1 MSADQNPPRK
11 QPAVTATMHTN
22 FIQAAEHRRDQ
33 ATRRLTTLA
42 NYVFGEGFLPDVAA
56 AAAGFPHRTAALH
69 AAKHADRTE
78 LANALKLPTTAERR
92 AAQIE
97 DLEFL
102 LSVGEYPERAAT
114 RCGFQNVDSAWSL
127 LRKWGRP
134 DLATQLL
141 AAMPLLDT
149 EDEDA
154 A

>member
-1 MSADQNPPRK
+1 MNSDQNPPRK
-11 QPAVTATMHTN
+11 QPVMTAIAHQTLIN
-22 FIQAAEHRRDQ
+22 AARSQQANA
-33 ATRRLTTLA
+33 RLARLA

-56 AAAGFPHRTAALH
+56 VAAGFPHRAAALKAARH
-69 AAKHADRTE
+69 ANRPE
-78 LANALKLPTTAERR
+78 LADALRPLPTAQRR

-102 LSVGEYPERAAT
+102 LSVGESPERAVA

-134 DLATQLL
+134 DLAARIL
-141 AAMPLLDT
+141 AAMPPLDT

>member
-1 MSADQNPPRK
+1 MSADPNTPRK
-11 QPAVTATMHTN
+11 QPAVTAIAHQNTIN
-22 FIQAAEHRRDQ
+22 AARAEQARA
-33 ATRRLTTLA
+33 RLARLA

-56 AAAGFPHRTAALH
+56 VAAGFPHRTAALH
-69 AAKHADRTE
+69 AAKHAGRPE
-78 LANALKLPTTAERR
+78 LADALKLPTTTERR

-102 LSVGEYPERAAT
+102 LSVGEYPERAVA

-127 LRKWGRP
+127 LRKWGRA
-134 DLATQLL
+134 DLAAQLL
-141 AAMPLLDT
+141 AAMPPLDT